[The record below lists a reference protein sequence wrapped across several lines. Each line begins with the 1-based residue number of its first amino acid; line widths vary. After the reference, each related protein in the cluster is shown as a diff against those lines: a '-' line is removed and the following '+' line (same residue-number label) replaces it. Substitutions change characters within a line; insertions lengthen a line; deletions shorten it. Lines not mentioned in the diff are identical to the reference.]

1 MRRATDGSVEL
12 DLGILGGQ
20 SQRLA
25 VTVEKDGQVIGTSTL
40 PPPTPEGDK
49 TPLPAHVLEA
59 RNTVFSRELW
69 HELQMEARTLLSYDV
84 KQYES
89 CIIYTTE
96 RGLKIRLELL
106 SLDALPQ
113 RQDRPDNAI
122 AESVHIALHLL
133 LSHAHRRNE
142 TMRSTPLP
150 PNRPR
155 GRLQKEYH
163 LLRPVIARMIH
174 LDAINVCTT
183 YIGNLVKS
191 LRKAKIAD
199 AKFELLTDPHALL
212 ADKSS
217 VAGEHT
223 RGSPSQSLLDNISK
237 PLFFALDL
245 TITPGN
251 RISIIGHTWLTP
263 ATTTVYQIN
272 LPTTHPGTP
281 NTLLETCP
289 PHRDYP
295 SIPELRCYV
304 DQAVSCA
311 LASACQPRLEQA
323 ESARQ
328 SRPAEALPDAEGYDA
343 TYGGFWI
350 KSISETTLS
359 TAAASCPRELILGVT
374 GPTASPQLG
383 AKTIVKT
390 KTQNAEVARHVWG
403 ANLAS
408 AGDGSG
414 SGEQGL
420 ADVCDELVA
429 RAYG

>member
-20 SQRLA
+20 SQRLT
-25 VTVEKDGQVIGTSTL
+25 VTVERDGQVTGTSTV

-89 CIIYTTE
+89 AIIYTTQQ
-96 RGLKIRLELL
+96 GVKIRLELL

-113 RQDRPDNAI
+113 RQEGRPDNTL
-122 AESVHIALHLL
+122 AESVHIALHIL
-133 LSHAHRRNE
+133 LSHAHRQNE
-142 TMRSTPLP
+142 TIRSRPLP
-150 PNRPR
+150 PNQPR
-155 GRLQKEYH
+155 GRLQTQCH

-174 LDAINVCTT
+174 LDAIKEVTA

-199 AKFELLTDPHALL
+199 AKFELLTAPHAL
-212 ADKSS
+212 ADISS
-217 VAGEHT
+217 VSGERART
-223 RGSPSQSLLDNISK
+223 SPSQALLNNITT

-251 RISIIGHTWLTP
+251 RISIIGHTWLLP

-272 LPTTHPGTP
+272 LPTTHPDTP

-295 SIPELRCYV
+295 SLSELRCYV

-311 LASACQPRLEQA
+311 LTSTFQPRLEQA
-323 ESARQ
+323 ERARQ
-328 SRPAEALPDAEGYDA
+328 TRPAEAMPEAEGYDA

-350 KSISETTLS
+350 KSISETMLS
-359 TAAASCPRELILGVT
+359 TAAASSVREITFGVA
-374 GPTASPQLG
+374 GPVASPRVE
-383 AKTIVKT
+383 AKTVVRT
-390 KTQNAEVARHVWG
+390 KAPDAEVARHVWG
-403 ANLAS
+403 ADLA
-408 AGDGSG
+408 ATYDGQRST
-414 SGEQGL
+414 EKGL
-420 ADVCDELVA
+420 EDVCDELVA